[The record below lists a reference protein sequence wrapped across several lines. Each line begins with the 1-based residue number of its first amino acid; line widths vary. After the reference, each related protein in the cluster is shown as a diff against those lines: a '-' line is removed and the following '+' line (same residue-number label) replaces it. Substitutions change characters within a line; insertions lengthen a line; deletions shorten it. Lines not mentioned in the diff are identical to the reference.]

1 MKKGRNGNDSRRAE
15 GKGSARQ
22 GQRVLTLHD
31 VDELHGRPDGTAL
44 RNFRYNQERFI
55 EGEDYFLRNSQ
66 EANDEFGIMAPRGL
80 ILLTQVG
87 YLMVVKSF
95 TDDLSW
101 AVQRELINGYFSGRR
116 NGNTFLGTPVL
127 TVREY
132 CEATGDTAHNVTYA
146 LKSNYSKFPIG
157 TVLLLEG
164 YNLRLFKEENPDT
177 ARAATSLWI
186 MTADG
191 VRRLQ
196 NLHKAKTT

>member
-1 MKKGRNGNDSRRAE
+1 MNAIAKLPMMPKVFR
-15 GKGSARQ
+15 

-44 RNFRYNQERFI
+44 RNFRYNKERFI